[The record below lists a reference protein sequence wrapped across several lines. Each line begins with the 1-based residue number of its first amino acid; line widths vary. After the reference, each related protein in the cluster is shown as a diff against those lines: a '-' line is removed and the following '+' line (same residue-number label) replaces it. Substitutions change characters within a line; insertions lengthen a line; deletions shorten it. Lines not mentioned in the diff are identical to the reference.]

1 MKLNLDT
8 FKQSISSLIEQYQL
22 EPAKIL
28 EIGKS
33 GIKAWFKSDHPE
45 FKKANLVIDFRDG
58 GDISIVRIWEIVENV
73 EDEETQMS
81 LETAKKTTGRD
92 DWSLGEVVNLDITPK
107 DLDFSRRASTIAA
120 QTIRQNLKTLEKEKF
135 QEVFKDKMGKLIRA
149 KVKTVIE
156 GGSILLETHEDSSV
170 ANGNTIILP
179 TNGQI
184 RGKIYEEG
192 EEIIVF
198 LSENMGKDLIPD
210 VSESNELYID
220 ALLKLVFPEVEDGTI
235 EIKKIVRESGI
246 RTKVI
251 VKSTDEK
258 IDAIGTLVGK
268 NAERIRQINQYLE
281 YPMITKDGSEG
292 IGSEKI
298 EFVAWDDDKEN
309 LIKSCFKPVEIEKVV
324 DTAKKDKEGKNII
337 AVYIKGDEA
346 QKKLAMGRKNSNQ
359 KLVSQIATYLYGK
372 KCIIDL
378 K

>member
-33 GIKAWFKSDHPE
+33 GIKAGFKSDHPE

-92 DWSLGEVVNLDITPK
+92 DWTLGEVVNLDVTPK
-107 DLDFSRRASTIAA
+107 NLDFSRRASTIAA
-120 QTIRQNLKTLEKEKF
+120 QTIRQNLKMLEKEKF

-179 TNGQI
+179 INGQI
-184 RGKIYEEG
+184 HGKIYEEG

-258 IDAIGTLVGK
+258 VDAIGTLVGK

-292 IGSEKI
+292 
-298 EFVAWDDDKEN
+298 
-309 LIKSCFKPVEIEKVV
+309 
-324 DTAKKDKEGKNII
+324 
-337 AVYIKGDEA
+337 
-346 QKKLAMGRKNSNQ
+346 M
-359 KLVSQIATYLYGK
+359 
-372 KCIIDL
+372 
-378 K
+378 